1 MNGRMVSISQQGDRE
16 QYRATRSGISQTGSS
31 LLSLLVT
38 IGVCL
43 MIFGQELIGGSS
55 RFLLENDT
63 TFTRNNNEYPAQYYY
78 INQRPNNNVS
88 AVVQQCTEDQRR
100 KIAKQLI
107 IQDDTEFMKTD
118 KKGYG
123 RLPHMFKCPQTEWIE
138 SFYEQQ
144 QQQQQQDGGLDT
156 FPFLGISVGCNK
168 GDDAIRTARMG
179 MFSTDFDVTIWNNQ
193 FNWYRGGPCQQV
205 SSSAQQMR
213 LLSEKTSRR
222 SGEMHCIEPM
232 PSTFKEIKR
241 ASDALELESK
251 GFIVSHAAIASARG
265 TVIFPN
271 AMAGREDL
279 GISANNCAA
288 DSCEDVQAY
297 SLEQYVQEFV
307 KSTGPVHI
315 LQIDVEGWDFDV
327 LFGASSVL
335 DRTHYLE
342 FEYHSVGNW
351 GGLHLPDAIK
361 LLDGK
366 GFTCYWAGQN
376 QLWRITGCY
385 FEVYNHFHG
394 WSNVACVHRSQGEL
408 AEIMEQTFLTTLEAW

>member
-1 MNGRMVSISQQGDRE
+1 
-16 QYRATRSGISQTGSS
+16 
-31 LLSLLVT
+31 
-38 IGVCL
+38 
-43 MIFGQELIGGSS
+43 MIFGQELIGDSS
-55 RFLLENDT
+55 RLLLENDT
-63 TFTRNNNEYPAQYYY
+63 TFTVPFPPDNNRNNNENPAQYYY
-78 INQRPNNNVS
+78 INPQPNNNNNNNNNVS
-88 AVVQQCTEDQRR
+88 ATVQQCTEDQRHT
-100 KIAKQLI
+100 IAKQLM
-107 IQDDTEFMKTD
+107 IQDGTQFMKRG
-118 KKGYG
+118 KKRYG

-138 SFYEQQ
+138 RFYEQQ
-144 QQQQQQDGGLDT
+144 HQDGGGLDT

-179 MFSTDFDVTIWNNQ
+179 MFSTDFDVATWTNQ
-193 FNWYRGGPCQQV
+193 FNWPRGGARACRETP
-205 SSSAQQMR
+205 SQQMR
-213 LLSEKTSRR
+213 LLSETTSRR
-222 SGEMHCIEPM
+222 IGEMHCIEPM

-241 ASDALELESK
+241 ASDELVLESK

-265 TVIFPN
+265 TIKFPN
-271 AMAGREDL
+271 AIPGTESL
-279 GISANNCAA
+279 GISTNNCA
-288 DSCEDVQAY
+288 DNPDNCEDVQVY

-315 LQIDVEGWDFDV
+315 LQVDVEGWDFDV

-342 FEYHSVGNW
+342 FEYHSAGNW

-394 WSNVACVHRSQGEL
+394 WSNVACVHRSQSEL